1 MSDRPPPTVLVAD
14 DDPAV
19 RLLCRVNLELEGFR
33 VVEAETLTAARA
45 ALADETIDAVLLD
58 VHVGEEDGLE
68 LLRELRSERPSVAV
82 ALFTGSAQ
90 VDADT
95 RSTADE
101 VLAKPF
107 ALQDLSTTVQR
118 LMERSGAGR
127 RSDTF
132 AE

>member
-1 MSDRPPPTVLVAD
+1 MGPAAQTLLVVED
-14 DDPAV
+14 DASL

-33 VVEAETLTAARA
+33 VLEAETLTAARA
-45 ALADETIDAVLLD
+45 ALADETIEAVLLD

-90 VDADT
+90 VDADM

-127 RSDTF
+127 QSDTF